1 MTTAP
6 KILTAT
12 VVRRNLERS
21 SLAPG
26 RYVWR
31 GPASDPVFALQNCNA
46 FRVQD
51 IDVTCDTPTSAVF
64 LIERTQTGPGT
75 IPSTMH
81 MFRNVRIFG
90 NRKAERGVWYRN
102 TIDENNEHGRFDCV
116 SVYGCTL
123 AGFAFYGQ
131 QSKEHLLTHV
141 RTESCTVGVIAD
153 SAFQWIGGTCAV
165 AEYAIFLA
173 RIGDPVTIQGVGFE
187 ACQRLL
193 LTYGPTTAAQP
204 VTFIGGRYEA
214 DQLAED
220 GEAIVLQHAGPLNI
234 IGMRLGGGKQRVPR
248 IALRGTGEQTVK
260 LDGVHFGSYGACD
273 VPPVLAQ
280 NKPEALVSAPACRY
294 QTHEGHPTNTTMY
307 MPALVE
313 EIPRT

>member
-46 FRVQD
+46 FRVED

-64 LIERTQTGPGT
+64 LIERTQTGPG
-75 IPSTMH
+75 I
-81 MFRNVRIFG
+81 
-90 NRKAERGVWYRN
+90 WYRN

-116 SVYGCTL
+116 SVYGC
-123 AGFAFYGQ
+123 GFAWEFNGQ
-131 QSKEHLLTHV
+131 QSKEHLLTHC
-141 RTESCTVGVIAD
+141 RSESCNIGVVAE

-165 AEYAIFLA
+165 AVCGIHLTRA
-173 RIGDPVTIQGVGFE
+173 GDPVTIQGVGFE
-187 ACQRLL
+187 ACGRLL
-193 LTYGPTTAAQP
+193 MTGGPTTAAQP
-204 VTFIGGRYEA
+204 VTFVGGRYEA
-214 DQLAED
+214 DQLNPD
-220 GEAIVLQHAGPLNI
+220 GEAVIMCHAGPLNMT
-234 IGMRLGGGKQRVPR
+234 GMRLGGGKQRVPR

-294 QTHEGHPTNTTMY
+294 QTHEGNPTNTTMA

-313 EIPRT
+313 QISPEV